1 MHRFLRAIGF
11 SKIKTREEF
20 NNLIKKAL
28 DNPVASYYNLYKDDV
43 VYGDKYFKVGNNMGL
58 VVCGDIDSKDEFVWE
73 YAFPCFEPSTI
84 STNSRSSVDRQA
96 SRVAFSGIC
105 EDNKI
110 GVTIIYYLIN
120 RIDYMK
126 ESLSGKESLNG
137 VSVSFSALSD
147 KGTIMMPLAKDILAK
162 QKGGKKIKNRDKLIE
177 AARQGDEKAIE
188 SLTIDDIDVYSTL
201 SRRIKED
208 DLYTIVDT
216 YFMPYGVEC
225 DLYSV
230 MGEIEEINEVKNSVT
245 DEIVYQMAISCNGMH
260 IDVCINKE
268 DLFGEPAVGRRFKG
282 TIWLQGQLNY
292 PLK

>member
-1 MHRFLRAIGF
+1 VHRFLRAIGF

-28 DNPVASYYNLYKDDV
+28 ENPVASYYNLYKDDV

-58 VVCGDIDSKDEFVWE
+58 VVCGDIDSNDEFVWE
-73 YAFPCFEPSTI
+73 YAFPCFEPSMI
-84 STNSRSSVDRQA
+84 STNSKSSVDRQA

-126 ESLSGKESLNG
+126 ESLSKNDSLNG
-137 VSVSFSALSD
+137 ISVSFSALSD
-147 KGTIMMPLAKDILAK
+147 KGTIMMPLAKDVLAK
-162 QKGGKKIKNRDKLIE
+162 QKGGKKKKNRDKLIE

-230 MGEIEEINEVKNSVT
+230 MGEIEEFTEVKNTVT
-245 DEIVYQMAISCNGMH
+245 GEMVYQMSISCNGMH